1 MTKSP
6 FASSRSL
13 GILTFSSVVLLFATL
28 AWASDPPWKGK
39 PYQQWDDQDLQRI
52 FTDSPWGRSITITR
66 TWLPINAK
74 DDLPN
79 TQLGGR
85 DRGIPGTTERSAE
98 TTVGGDLSF
107 FVLWASS
114 RVMRA
119 ASARKAVLHSG
130 AKDVDVNVEKYA
142 AEPQDEYQII
152 LQSADMAPF
161 ARHDEKF
168 FQGKALLE
176 MKKSKLK
183 LSPSHVQYERD
194 ANGAL
199 VTSAI
204 FFFPK
209 KTPSGDSTIS
219 GDEKNVDFIC
229 QLEGSKLRVTFEL
242 QKMVDQNG
250 PAL

>member
-1 MTKSP
+1 MTKRP
-6 FASSRSL
+6 LVSSRSM
-13 GILTFSSVVLLFATL
+13 GILTFASAVLFFATL

-52 FTDSPWGRSITITR
+52 FTDSPWGRSTTITR
-66 TWLPINAK
+66 TWLPVNAK

-85 DRGIPGTTERSAE
+85 DRGIPGTTERAAE
-98 TTVGGDLSF
+98 TTVGGDLNF

-119 ASARKAVLHSG
+119 ASARKALLHGG
-130 AKDVDVNVEKYA
+130 AKDVDVDKYA
-142 AEPQDEYQII
+142 AEPQDEYQVI

-161 ARHDEKF
+161 VRHDEKF
-168 FQGKALLE
+168 FQGKALIE

-194 ANGAL
+194 ANGL
-199 VTSAI
+199 VTSAV

-209 KTPSGDSTIS
+209 KTPSGDPAIS

-229 QLEGSKLRVTFEL
+229 QLEGSKLRVTFEP
-242 QKMVDQNG
+242 QKMLDQNG
-250 PAL
+250 PTL